1 MGLDLQLG
9 IVLPTVATSLFTMYY
24 PLLSLRLRDEM
35 RKREIQSQAND
46 EKAWD
51 KDWISAFDAFEDFQ
65 RYRQWQEDRSYR
77 RTNFGEQESEKIN
90 RNMRDPKGYYRTLG
104 VDESANKA
112 DLQGAF
118 RG

>member
-24 PLLSLRLRDEM
+24 PLLSLRL

-77 RTNFGEQESEKIN
+77 RTSFGEQESEKIN
-90 RNMRDPKGYYRTLG
+90 QNMRDPKGYYRTLG